1 MHYWLK
7 ITNILNSLFS
17 TKQASFSNRW
27 KFPSKWHL
35 FSSQA
40 ACFVSFT
47 NFLLT
52 FVGQGTGVAAMMYT
66 MSSSFHKRHNLFR
79 RCSAGMPTC
88 QVKMLHMGG
97 QMGTH
102 TLTSR
107 PTLIQLHHGWSIIG
121 VHNQVGLSDCS
132 AGTYTCFGFR
142 TVCLSQWQS
151 RLQCRSRVHHILW
164 QIVPTI
170 LTWKEPTDFY
180 LTLCSN
186 PYFCFALLCKTK
198 ESISIWCSPSVTI
211 LTGTIRSLL
220 NFLSDKLDEVTHFNL
235 T

>member
-17 TKQASFSNRW
+17 TKQASFSNRR

-88 QVKMLHMGG
+88 QMKMLHMGG

-132 AGTYTCFGFR
+132 AGTYTCFGMANCSNHSHLER
-142 TVCLSQWQS
+142 TNWFLPDSMFQPLFLLCSS
-151 RLQCRSRVHHILW
+151 LQDQRVHQHLVFSLCHHLNWDNKVTPQFSFWQARWSDTFQSHIAV
-164 QIVPTI
+164 IFF
-170 LTWKEPTDFY
+170 LTHWHLYRLIATY
-180 LTLCSN
+180 M
-186 PYFCFALLCKTK
+186 
-198 ESISIWCSPSVTI
+198 
-211 LTGTIRSLL
+211 
-220 NFLSDKLDEVTHFNL
+220 
-235 T
+235 